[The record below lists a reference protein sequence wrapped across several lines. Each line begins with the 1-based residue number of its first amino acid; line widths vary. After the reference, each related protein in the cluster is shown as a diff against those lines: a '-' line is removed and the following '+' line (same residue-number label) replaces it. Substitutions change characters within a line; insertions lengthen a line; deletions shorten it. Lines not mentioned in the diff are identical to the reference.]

1 MVGTYRKNS
10 LSQAQ
15 ALRAHFLP
23 HETDCVDS
31 LAKAI
36 WLDEHFTHA
45 MTMAVNKGAGLLFK

>member
-1 MVGTYRKNS
+1 MVSVYRKNS
-10 LSQAQ
+10 TSQAQ
-15 ALRAHFLP
+15 ALRAHYLP
-23 HETDCVDS
+23 NETDCIDS